1 MTRATVIIQQLHRK
15 LQKLALWRSRASSIP
30 FARNTSLGLF
40 SDVMVTECP
49 TLVFLTVRALERGV
63 SEEFFFSG
71 VASLLAKV
79 KALRIPAMWAGRK
92 VLLGGMNDMQYTQ
105 IQTYS

>member
-1 MTRATVIIQQLHRK
+1 MI
-15 LQKLALWRSRASSIP
+15 
-30 FARNTSLGLF
+30 
-40 SDVMVTECP
+40 TECP
-49 TLVFLTVRALERGV
+49 TPGFLTVRALEGGV
-63 SEEFFFSG
+63 SKEFFFSG